1 MRKYCILKAIPKGDD
16 KYSYK
21 KLFDTDNEPINED
34 TYGEYLGDNIVLDV
48 DNHTSEKVVDKW
60 LEYFNVRTQV
70 DRTNHGAHYWFKRP
84 VQGDTQSCKYLLCGV
99 RADYRCKEWITRK
112 RDGAVYQRENEGVI
126 ADYPWFLKII
136 GKSNDK
142 AEVTWLD
149 DINLSRNDNLR
160 NAMLT
165 MNKYVDDIAEHIRL
179 VNKLTLAN
187 PLPTDELNNTIL
199 RKESIEYCENNS
211 DDNDNPLTK
220 VCVTLLSD
228 YVIIKRND
236 ELYYFNGEIYEPFE
250 QKARQLMAR
259 GLAKN
264 PTNNFK
270 NDVIKN
276 IKDYI
281 DEYEG
286 DVNTGSYIAFN
297 DCLYNTDE
305 HKCYP
310 FNENIVLTMKLPFD
324 YPVNAT
330 KANMV
335 DEIVNKL
342 LCDNN
347 DDIDTLYEYIG
358 YILARNMVLEKALT
372 FNGKGQNGKSSII
385 DLITYTFGNCCHV
398 LPFKKLFAKNGLQ
411 ILGDNFFVY
420 DHEMTSDYIK
430 DATMFKSALSNN
442 NIMVEDKYIKQHE
455 LRGYNCK
462 FIYANNGTTKM
473 DTSCIKA
480 VNRRLLPIQF
490 DYDLSNEK
498 RDIYFYKRWLTK
510 ENAERLLYLAIEGL
524 KRLQERG
531 DFKLS
536 ERSIRASDNY
546 ITELDTVRQWAKDY
560 LDSVLYEP
568 VDKLYN
574 LYKMYVVE
582 NTNSKKIS
590 KEKFKERLCEL
601 CKCKMSFQN
610 DENGKRVWVFVPKD
624 LNTKA
629 KKIST

>member
-1 MRKYCILKAIPKGDD
+1 MSKYCILKATQKGEG

-21 KLFDTDNEPINED
+21 KLFDTDNEPINEN
-34 TYGEYLGDNIVLDV
+34 TYGEYLGDNIVLDI
-48 DNHTSEKVVDKW
+48 DNKTSEKVIDKW
-60 LEYFNVRTQV
+60 LKYFDVSTQV
-70 DRTNHGAHYWFKRP
+70 DRTQHGAHYWFKRP

-112 RDGAVYQRENEGVI
+112 RDGVVYQRENDGVI

-136 GKSNDK
+136 GNSKDR
-142 AEVTWLD
+142 AEFEWLD
-149 DINLSRNDNLR
+149 DSKLSRNDSLR
-160 NAMLT
+160 NAMLS
-165 MNKYVDDIAEHIRL
+165 MNRYVDDIAEHIRL
-179 VNKLTLAN
+179 VNKLTLTN
-187 PLPTDELNNTIL
+187 PLPLDELNSTIL

-220 VCVTLLSD
+220 VCLTLLSD

-236 ELYYFNGEIYEPFE
+236 ELYYFTGEIYEPFE

-286 DVNTGSYIAFN
+286 DVNTGSYVAFN

-310 FNENIVLTMKLPFD
+310 FNENIVSTMKLPFD

-330 KANMV
+330 KPNMV
-335 DEIVNKL
+335 DKIINKL

-347 DDIDTLYEYIG
+347 DDIATLYEYIG

-490 DYDLSNEK
+490 DYDLSTEK
-498 RDIYFYKRWLTK
+498 RDIYFYNKWLTK
-510 ENAERLLYLAIEGL
+510 ENAERLLYLGIEGL

-536 ERSIRASDNY
+536 ERSKQASDNY
-546 ITELDTVRQWAKDY
+546 VTELDTVRQWANDFD
-560 LDSVLYEP
+560 DSILYQH
-568 VDKLYN
+568 VDKLYES
-574 LYKMYVVE
+574 YKWYVAN
-582 NTNSKKIS
+582 NTNSKKVS
-590 KEKFKERLCEL
+590 KEKFKDRLCEL
-601 CKCKMSFQN
+601 FQAKVSQVKD
-610 DENGKRVWVFVPKD
+610 DEGKRVRTFIPKD
-624 LNTKA
+624 VNLKQ
-629 KKIST
+629 KK

>member
-1 MRKYCILKAIPKGDD
+1 MKYCILKAFDKGNG

-21 KLFDTDNEPINED
+21 KLFDTNNEPVNED

-48 DNHTSEKVVDKW
+48 DNKTSEAVVNKW
-60 LEYFNVRTQV
+60 LKEFDVVTQIDRTQ
-70 DRTNHGAHYWFKRP
+70 HGSHYWFKRP
-84 VQGDTQSCKYLLCGV
+84 ITNDTQSCKNLLCGV

-112 RDGAVYQRENEGVI
+112 RDGKVYQRENDGVI

-136 GKSNDK
+136 GNSKEK
-142 AEVTWLD
+142 AEFEWLD
-149 DINLSRNDNLR
+149 DVKLSRNDSLR
-160 NAMLT
+160 NAMLM
-165 MNKYVDDIAEHIRL
+165 MNKYVDDISDHIKL

-187 PLPTDELNNTIL
+187 PLPTDELESTIL
-199 RKESIEYCENNS
+199 RKESIEYCENNT
-211 DDNDNPLTK
+211 DNTENELTK
-220 VCVTLLSD
+220 VCLTLLSD

-250 QKARQLMAR
+250 KKARKIMAR

-281 DEYEG
+281 DEYDG
-286 DVNTGSYIAFN
+286 NINTGSYIAFN

-305 HKCYP
+305 HKCEP
-310 FNENIVLTMKLPFD
+310 FNENIVVTMKLPFD

-330 KANMV
+330 NPNMV
-335 DEIVNKL
+335 DEVVNKL
-342 LCDNN
+342 LCGND

-455 LRGYNCK
+455 LKGYNCK

-498 RDIYFYKRWLTK
+498 RDIYFYKKWLTK
-510 ENAERLLYLAIEGL
+510 ENAERLLYLGIEGL
-524 KRLQERG
+524 KRLQDRG

-536 ERSIRASDNY
+536 ERSKQASDNY
-546 ITELDTVRQWAKDY
+546 VTELDTVRQWVRDY
-560 LDSVLYEP
+560 EDSVLYQQ
-568 VDKLYN
+568 VDKLYEHYK
-574 LYKMYVVE
+574 LYVYD

-590 KEKFKERLCEL
+590 KEKFKERVCEL
-601 CKCKMSFQN
+601 LNAKVSQIT
-610 DENGKRVWVFVPKD
+610 DDTGKRIRTFVPKD
-624 LNTKA
+624 ANLR
-629 KKIST
+629 KKK